1 MFKATFH
8 YIQYRGKLSDCFFPY
23 LSAMMGSEFTFGGI
37 CLMRKC
43 ENLVAEWD
51 YKKDGSLRSEDCIGD
66 LQGKTEFKSLAAVRP
81 DLVAEWDYEGNN
93 SLSPEDVSAFSQI
106 KVKWRC
112 KKGHRWEA
120 TVNSRQRGGGCLMC
134 LKEWLENGR

>member
-1 MFKATFH
+1 
-8 YIQYRGKLSDCFFPY
+8 
-23 LSAMMGSEFTFGGI
+23 MMECKDLGSHPT
-37 CLMRKC
+37 
-43 ENLVAEWD
+43 LVMDRD
-51 YKKDGSLRSEDCIGD
+51 YKKDGGLCSEDCIGD
-66 LQGKTEFKSLAAVRP
+66 LQRKTEFKSLAAVRP
-81 DLVAEWDYEGNN
+81 DLVAEWDYKGNN